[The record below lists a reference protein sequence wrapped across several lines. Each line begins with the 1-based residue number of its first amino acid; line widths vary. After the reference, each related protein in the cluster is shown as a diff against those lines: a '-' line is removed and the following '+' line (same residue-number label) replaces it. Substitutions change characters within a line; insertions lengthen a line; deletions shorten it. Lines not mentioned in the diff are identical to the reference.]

1 MEGTN
6 LLENAQPISVL
17 KFVGITHPFFDLSV
31 STVVSTWIVMILMSL
46 LVLFFRQF
54 LFKKESY
61 VRFCVIESITMII
74 DMVIQNLE
82 KFYYNHFSFIAA
94 LFFFITACNL
104 VGVFH
109 YIKEPTID
117 VNTTF
122 ALAIIGLLYRDF
134 FAIRK
139 HGIIGYIK
147 EYFQPLFFMFPL
159 HIMGKISS
167 LISLSFRLFGN
178 IYGGAIISGIWFDAA
193 KSNVFCGI
201 ANFLGVGFVVNIFFG
216 IFEGL
221 IQSFVFA
228 MLSLTYLSLAL
239 AHEET
244 HDEELEKVI
253 E

>member
-1 MEGTN
+1 MEGAN
-6 LLENAQPISVL
+6 FLDNEVSLPLLKAA
-17 KFVGITHPFFDLSV
+17 GITHPFFDV
-31 STVVSTWIVMILMSL
+31 SPETIVSTWVVMAILC
-46 LVLFFRQF
+46 VLIALFRYT
-54 LFKKESY
+54 LSNKNSY
-61 VRFCVIESITMII
+61 VRFCVMETMSMII
-74 DMVIQNLE
+74 DMVIENLGA
-82 KFYYNHFSFIAA
+82 FYYKHFSFIAA
-94 LFFFITACNL
+94 LFFFITTCNI
-104 VGVFH
+104 VGVLPLV
-109 YIKEPTID
+109 KEPTID
-117 VNTTF
+117 INTTL
-122 ALAIIGLLYRDF
+122 ALSIVGLFYRDF

-139 HGIIGYIK
+139 HGVLGYLK
-147 EYFQPLFFMFPL
+147 EYIQPLIFMFPL

-178 IYGGAIISGIWFDAA
+178 IFGGMVISHIWFGFA
-193 KSNVFCGI
+193 STSIICNI
-201 ANFLGVGFVVNIFFG
+201 ANFLGIGFVINLFFG